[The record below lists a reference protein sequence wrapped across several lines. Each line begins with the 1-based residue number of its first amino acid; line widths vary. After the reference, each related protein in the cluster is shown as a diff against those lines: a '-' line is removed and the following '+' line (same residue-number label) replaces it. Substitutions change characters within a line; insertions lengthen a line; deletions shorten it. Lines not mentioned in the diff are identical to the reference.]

1 MLTPNTSFVLKKVLQ
16 KELDIQYAPTE
27 DQIADILTKPLSI
40 SQFNILKVELN
51 VKVSPFHLR
60 WHV

>member
-40 SQFNILKVELN
+40 YQSNVLKLN
-51 VKVSPFHLR
+51 LM
-60 WHV
+60 